1 MKRIILYTAV
11 AFSSGLFFTLIY
23 NSIVNAANWESNIP
37 QSITATRDF
46 FVVANPGTFF
56 QWVDPTNMLLTL
68 LALILFWKKSSSIR
82 LFLGI
87 ALLFYVSSMILT
99 FTYFYPRNEVL
110 FLSKQLPDT
119 ETLRKTASEWGRM
132 GWVRSLLSLAGL
144 FCTFLALDKATSS
157 TENNQLKN
165 TIRNEKTAANSSLAK
180 AGQRT

>member
-1 MKRIILYTAV
+1 MKKIVLYAAV

-56 QWVDPTNMLLTL
+56 QLVDPTNMLLVV

-87 ALLFYVSSMILT
+87 ALLCYITSMILT
-99 FTYFYPRNEVL
+99 FTYFYPRNEIM
-110 FLSKQLPDT
+110 FLSEQLPDT
-119 ETLRKTASEWGRM
+119 ESLKKAATEWGRM

-144 FCTFLALDKATSS
+144 VCTFIALDK
-157 TENNQLKN
+157 N
-165 TIRNEKTAANSSLAK
+165 TRQTQGL
-180 AGQRT
+180 